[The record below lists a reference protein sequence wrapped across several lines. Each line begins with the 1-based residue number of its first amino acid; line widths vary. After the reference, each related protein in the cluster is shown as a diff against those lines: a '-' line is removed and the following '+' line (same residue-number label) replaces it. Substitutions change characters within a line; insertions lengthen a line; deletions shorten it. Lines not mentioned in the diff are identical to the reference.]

1 MQKNYVRAAVVV
13 TALALFGLVAP
24 TPPTAPVAEAQP
36 AEGSR
41 GEYIVH
47 HLAMC
52 VQCHSPRNRE
62 GELVESKL
70 LDGARIPLASPWR
83 EPWALA
89 APQIAGLPGFTDEQ
103 VITLL
108 MTGRRPDGETPMAP
122 MPSFRMNRADA
133 TAVVSYLRSLGSSP
147 VPVPKDPAEGM
158 EPRRES
164 PETVGSEDSGTEAE
178 G

>member
-1 MQKNYVRAAVVV
+1 MQTKVVRATVIL
-13 TALALFGLVAP
+13 TALALVAVLVPAP
-24 TPPTAPVAEAQP
+24 TAEAQP
-36 AEGSR
+36 AAGSR

-62 GELVESKL
+62 GELVESEL
-70 LDGARIPLASPWR
+70 LQGARIPLASPWR

-103 VITLL
+103 MITLL
-108 MTGRRPDGETPMAP
+108 RTGRRPDGTAPMAP
-122 MPSFRMNRADA
+122 MPSFRMTAADA
-133 TAVVSYLRSLGSSP
+133 AAVVSYLRALGSGP
-147 VPVPKDPAEGM
+147 VPVPEDPAERPTTRAE
-158 EPRRES
+158 EP
-164 PETVGSEDSGTEAE
+164 EDSHDRNSSSPTGAS